1 MRTKADRL
9 VDDYLERLD
18 GELAGLPRA
27 RRREL
32 REEIAGHI
40 AEARAALPAE
50 SEADVRT
57 LLDRLGEP
65 ADIAAEARGR
75 PVLRGRSRL
84 FDVVALVLLL
94 VGGFLLL
101 VGWFVGVVM
110 LWASDT
116 WTTRQKLLGTLVV
129 PGGLVLPLGLLTMAS
144 SGEAC
149 VVSSTGTTCVEG
161 GADAAQILATV
172 GVSLLLLAPIVV
184 TVYLARRRRYQP
196 SEASA

>member
-1 MRTKADRL
+1 MSPAKRSQTVPEGLRP
-9 VDDYLERLD
+9 VDED
-18 GELAGLPRA
+18 P

-57 LLDRLGEP
+57 LLDRLGDP

-75 PVLRGRSRL
+75 PVPGGRSRL

-116 WTTRQKLLGTLVV
+116 WTTRQ
-129 PGGLVLPLGLLTMAS
+129 
-144 SGEAC
+144 
-149 VVSSTGTTCVEG
+149 
-161 GADAAQILATV
+161 
-172 GVSLLLLAPIVV
+172 
-184 TVYLARRRRYQP
+184 
-196 SEASA
+196 